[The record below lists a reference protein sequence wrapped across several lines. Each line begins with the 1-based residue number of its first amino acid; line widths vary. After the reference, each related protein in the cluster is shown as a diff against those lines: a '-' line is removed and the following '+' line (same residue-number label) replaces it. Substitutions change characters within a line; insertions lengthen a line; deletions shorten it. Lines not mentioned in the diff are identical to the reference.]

1 MTEVN
6 IYKAGAE
13 NIPAIQEIAQ
23 NVWPQTYS
31 PLITM
36 DQIQYMLELMYS
48 TKALEE
54 QLKNQ
59 HQFILASYKNKPV
72 GFASFSPTKT
82 TKEYQLQKLYV
93 DLSFQ
98 KQGIGRLLFRA
109 IVEEVKQLG
118 GLHLILQVNR
128 NNLNAIDFYKRMEL
142 QIEKEMNVAIGNNF
156 FMNDYIM
163 GIYL

>member
-1 MTEVN
+1 MTELN
-6 IYKAGAE
+6 IYKVGAE
-13 NIPAIQEIAQ
+13 SIPVIQGIAQ

-31 PLITM
+31 PLISM

-54 QLKNQ
+54 QLNNQ

-82 TKEYQLQKLYV
+82 TREYQLQKLYV

-98 KQGIGRLLFRA
+98 KQGIGRLLFRT
-109 IVEEVKQLG
+109 IVEDVKQLD

-128 NNLNAIDFYKRMEL
+128 NNLNAIEFYKRMEL